1 MFMYFVHLFVTDIIF
16 ISMAAKDMY
25 SVWFH
30 WTPSLDLSSARV
42 FQVWLS
48 RSHDQGLHRT
58 IFFNMAPLFSMWH
71 ARTQQ
76 KGNGFLCKCIWNCF
90 CFFFGWKKIYKVWQ
104 FFPNWYNW
112 KSTRGS
118 KTITKINLSVYLI
131 KFNNKLYHNWNIT
144 ISLQTCP
151 EQWRQ
156 YHLTVCVYTFIQF
169 KIKM

>member
-1 MFMYFVHLFVTDIIF
+1 MKFVTKNHTNLLPFNAKSDITFWWNIQVLTSGSYVWCVLHAMGDLEYCQMLKEKPCF
-16 ISMAAKDMY
+16 RCGMQGHNKKVMVFCA
-25 SVWFH
+25 SVYEI
-30 WTPSLDLSSARV
+30 V
-42 FQVWLS
+42 FV
-48 RSHDQGLHRT
+48 
-58 IFFNMAPLFSMWH
+58 
-71 ARTQQ
+71 
-76 KGNGFLCKCIWNCF
+76 
-90 CFFFGWKKIYKVWQ
+90 FFGWKKIYKVWQ

>member
-1 MFMYFVHLFVTDIIF
+1 MFNLVQIVEIDNIHVSCIVQSTLQIEKVIMFTGMCTLQILVLSNLSKLTICSCILFICLSLTFFF

-58 IFFNMAPLFSMWH
+58 IFFKMAPLFSLWH

-76 KGNGFLCKCIWNCF
+76 KGNGFLCKFIWNCF
-90 CFFFGWKKIYKVWQ
+90 FCWKKIYKVWQ
-104 FFPNWYNW
+104 FF
-112 KSTRGS
+112 S
-118 KTITKINLSVYLI
+118 
-131 KFNNKLYHNWNIT
+131 
-144 ISLQTCP
+144 
-151 EQWRQ
+151 
-156 YHLTVCVYTFIQF
+156 
-169 KIKM
+169 